1 MRFALQWVMKK
12 EKEQLE
18 RNLQAQAQG
27 TRVTAELPPRSSKP
41 AFSSGAQMVS
51 KKDLTQQIAAEDAE
65 SENASSLGAGS
76 SVSDSHVEH
85 ESKAALM
92 RILDF
97 HSITN
102 HAPHDSLVEAL
113 MAWKHEQ
120 V

>member
-1 MRFALQWVMKK
+1 VQPPHSSRAQKDS
-12 EKEQLE
+12 EKRL
-18 RNLQAQAQG
+18 A
-27 TRVTAELPPRSSKP
+27 
-41 AFSSGAQMVS
+41 
-51 KKDLTQQIAAEDAE
+51 QQIAAEDAE

-102 HAPHDSLVEAL
+102 RAPHDSLVEAL

>member
-1 MRFALQWVMKK
+1 MKQ
-12 EKEQLE
+12 EKEQAA
-18 RNLQAQAQG
+18 RNLEALG
-27 TRVTAELPPRSSKP
+27 RRVTAELPPRSSTP
-41 AFSSGAQMVS
+41 AFTSGAQMIT

-65 SENASSLGAGS
+65 SENAATLGQGS
-76 SVSDSHVEH
+76 SVSASHVEH

-102 HAPHDSLVEAL
+102 RAPHDALVEAL